1 MVHQKVWS
9 NHNHWSKTDKV
20 NFITRFI
27 SNYCLAKRCIFCN
40 VPILCCAQEVFLLQ
54 LYFVQTAYK
63 TQFSLKLLTTLYVQ
77 INFQHFIKET
87 VRIEY
92 TMTHLSVLYMHH
104 SHKTMKF
111 EIIFCFRHFGTY
123 LFFNV
128 SFCSLNNDDNLF
140 SPR

>member
-9 NHNHWSKTDKV
+9 NHNHWSKTDKL

-27 SNYCLAKRCIFCN
+27 SNYCLAKDVFFVMCQFCV
-40 VPILCCAQEVFLLQ
+40 VPHSCFCCNILCTNCIQDAI
-54 LYFVQTAYK
+54 
-63 TQFSLKLLTTLYVQ
+63 SLKLLTTLYVQ

-87 VRIEY
+87 VRLEY

-111 EIIFCFRHFGTY
+111 EIIFCSRHFGTY
-123 LFFNV
+123 LFVNV